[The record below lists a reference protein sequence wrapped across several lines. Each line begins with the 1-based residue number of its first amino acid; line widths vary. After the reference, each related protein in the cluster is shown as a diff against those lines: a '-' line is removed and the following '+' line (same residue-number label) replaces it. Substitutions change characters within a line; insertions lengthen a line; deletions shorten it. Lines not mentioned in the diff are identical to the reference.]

1 MEDIDLLKSMFKD
14 DILVYKKKYCD
25 DIYGT
30 LPAESLKAMG
40 VTVSLFLNNKY
51 GDQIANME
59 Y

>member
-1 MEDIDLLKSMFKD
+1 MADYNQLL
-14 DILVYKKKYCD
+14 D

-40 VTVSLFLNNKY
+40 ITVRLFLNNKD
-51 GDQIANME
+51 GDQLTNME